1 MFILSYLLSCV
12 DDPECQEKRA
22 LMLIVLLLLLKG
34 NVAEN
39 MQQFYIEHQ
48 VCATYVTYFTTD
60 SLFTL
65 LRFHIV
71 CVCVCVC
78 VCVHAHACMFYCILL
93 YAFMHADLCK
103 LHWCCLLLD

>member
-22 LMLIVLLLLLKG
+22 LMLIVLLLLKG

-48 VCATYVTYFTTD
+48 VRATYVTYFTTD

-78 VCVHAHACMFYCILL
+78 VRMRACFTVFYC
-93 YAFMHADLCK
+93 MHSCMQIFINFTGVVFF
-103 LHWCCLLLD
+103 

>member
-22 LMLIVLLLLLKG
+22 LMLIVLLLLKG

-48 VCATYVTYFTTD
+48 VRATYVTYFTTD

-78 VCVHAHACMFYCILL
+78 VCACVHVLL
-93 YAFMHADLCK
+93 YAFMHADLYK